1 MRAIQTCDF
10 CGEPAAGTFEIV
22 PSVLEPSEREQCRA
36 VLCDACHDRLET
48 LLEPLLARLE
58 GGSESGRD
66 GNGRSSRDDT
76 PPETDDVAV
85 SIGGNDETRTA
96 DGSGSDGVETAAR
109 GSGQGVTT
117 EPNADV
123 ERESAE
129 DGAKPDDRNTESASG
144 DDSKSP
150 AAYGKVLRLLR
161 NRELPM
167 DRADLEGLAAGA
179 YDLESHE
186 VDAIIDHAL
195 AERKLV
201 EDGDQLRRP

>member
-1 MRAIQTCDF
+1 MRAIQSCDF

-22 PSVLEPSEREQCRA
+22 PAALEPSEREQRRA

-48 LLEPLLARLE
+48 LLEPLLDRLE
-58 GGSESGRD
+58 DGSESGHD

-76 PPETDDVAV
+76 PPETNDVAV

-96 DGSGSDGVETAAR
+96 DGSRSDGVEAAAR
-109 GSGQGVTT
+109 ASGQGVTT
-117 EPNADV
+117 EPNVDA
-123 ERESAE
+123 ERESAGDSAE
-129 DGAKPDDRNTESASG
+129 PDDKDTEPASNN
-144 DDSKSP
+144 DSQPP

-167 DRADLEGLAAGA
+167 DRADLEGSPPAPTT
-179 YDLESHE
+179 SRTTRSTRSSTTRSR
-186 VDAIIDHAL
+186 
-195 AERKLV
+195 RKLV

>member
-22 PSVLEPSEREQCRA
+22 SAALGPSEREQRRA
-36 VLCDACHDRLET
+36 VLCNACHDRLET
-48 LLEPLLARLE
+48 LLEPLLDRLE
-58 GGSESGRD
+58 DGGESGHD

-96 DGSGSDGVETAAR
+96 DGSRSDGVEAAAR
-109 GSGQGVTT
+109 ASRQGVTT
-117 EPNADV
+117 ESNADI

-129 DGAKPDDRNTESASG
+129 DGAEPDDRNTESALG
-144 DDSKSP
+144 DDSQPP

-195 AERKLV
+195 AKGKLA